1 MSDLFQDIESVKSES
16 IPKCCRNC
24 HNLDWDVDYFDTT
37 YHYCK
42 KNVWFPTK
50 KQTCKKQ
57 IPYPAMAEGGR

>member
-1 MSDLFQDIESVKSES
+1 MLDIFETAREAST
-16 IPKCCRNC
+16 PKCCRNC
-24 HNLDWDVDYFDTT
+24 QNFDCDVDYFDTT

-57 IPYPAMAEGGR
+57 MPYPVKVSGKEQGA